1 MEHSFL
7 YIFLRPSGAEV
18 TRMLD
23 QRMTDHLTAVTVN
36 YSQSVIFS
44 WPKVND
50 RAPLPSPRMT
60 QGKKSK
66 KRGVRTFLFFL
77 VIIKLLRYQE
87 VADSC

>member
-1 MEHSFL
+1 MMEHGFL
-7 YIFLRPSGAEV
+7 YILLRPSGAEV
-18 TRMLD
+18 TRVVLD

-44 WPKVND
+44 WPKVNA

-66 KRGVRTFLFFL
+66 KRGVRTCLVFL
-77 VIIKLLRYQE
+77 VIIKLLRY
-87 VADSC
+87 